1 MLLFL
6 DRSSVLSLSSTST
19 QYSSEDESDTEKM
32 KENVEGKEE
41 RDIKE
46 ASDNTACAQYGNES
60 GENKLFRTED
70 SQKTFSLE
78 EEGMDEAETTKTEA
92 LTSRENTEAFH
103 ENILEIQH
111 QSPDVTGEMKQAGS
125 VESSIRGEEEKKAN
139 SRRDSGEKNVSVP
152 LEKNM
157 MEVEDGNE
165 ESPQSDE
172 GGGEYS
178 PCAELC
184 CDQCMRV
191 LLCLPV
197 CYAQALS

>member
-139 SRRDSGEKNVSVP
+139 NRRDSGEKNVSVP

-197 CYAQALS
+197 CYAEALS

>member
-1 MLLFL
+1 MLFL
-6 DRSSVLSLSSTST
+6 DRSSACSLSSTST
-19 QYSSEDESDTEKM
+19 QYSSEDESDTGKKE
-32 KENVEGKEE
+32 ENVKGKEE
-41 RDIKE
+41 CDIEE
-46 ASDNTACAQYGNES
+46 ASDNTACAQYGNEN
-60 GENKLFRTED
+60 GENKLLRTEE
-70 SQKTFSLE
+70 SQKAFSLE
-78 EEGMDEAETTKTEA
+78 EEEMDEAETTKTEA

-125 VESSIRGEEEKKAN
+125 VESNIRGEEEKKAN
-139 SRRDSGEKNVSVP
+139 NRRDSGEKNGSVP

-157 MEVEDGNE
+157 MEVEDRNE

-178 PCAELC
+178 PHAELC
-184 CDQCMRV
+184 CDQCMQV
-191 LLCLPV
+191 LLSLPV